1 MLQNNNKDCLGVSES
16 IKILKNTFQSM
27 KPWLFKLFHNRLFYL
42 VFCVL
47 LAFPS
52 VIIMDMLWLY
62 VSDFNVFLFMLI
74 NFYVPV
80 GVTFAGLW
88 IIATVA
94 WALLIDKALEAERKE
109 LGYSSAKEARHA

>member
-1 MLQNNNKDCLGVSES
+1 MRKDIIHG
-16 IKILKNTFQSM
+16 M

-80 GVTFAGLW
+80 GVTFVGLW
-88 IIATVA
+88 LLATVA

-109 LGYSSAKEARHA
+109 QGFSSAKEARHA